1 MEQGEE
7 PVQVSNNELLVQS
20 SDRGNTEN
28 VVTLEDDVLG
38 EDGTAV
44 LEPSLHSGLQS
55 RALQDTS
62 SRAIQDPKCSKRKGE
77 IARDKEQCSFQCT
90 IHSTPVA
97 STVVEATSI
106 LVFTGDGE
114 SNMQPHNHLDFPHM
128 GVVDNLLRLSST
140 GIFPQGFY
148 TLSPPS
154 AMAGWMS
161 SATYSLPQASVDGGP
176 SGVVDMPSSRM
187 LYVVTP
193 NPWDA
198 PP

>member
-1 MEQGEE
+1 MVTIATVDCSTYGPISWLNVQRSDGARADDVLVYCIVGEE

-38 EDGTAV
+38 EDG
-44 LEPSLHSGLQS
+44 
-55 RALQDTS
+55 
-62 SRAIQDPKCSKRKGE
+62 E
-77 IARDKEQCSFQCT
+77 IARNKEQCSFQCT

-106 LVFTGDGE
+106 LVFTG
-114 SNMQPHNHLDFPHM
+114 NMQPHNHLDFPHM

-187 LYVVTP
+187 SYVVTP